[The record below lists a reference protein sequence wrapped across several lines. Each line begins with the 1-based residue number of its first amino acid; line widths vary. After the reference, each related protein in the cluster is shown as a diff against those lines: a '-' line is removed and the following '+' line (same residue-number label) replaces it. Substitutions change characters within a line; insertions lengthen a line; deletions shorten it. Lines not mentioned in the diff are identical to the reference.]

1 MGDDNMKLHWEK
13 DDRTCVNRYI
23 AETAQYRFVMIAP
36 RGKKPELWVQRA
48 GDEWGT
54 KPIDQR
60 TCRSRRHAEIIA
72 QRFEDK
78 QMARRLR

>member
-1 MGDDNMKLHWEK
+1 MKLHWEK
-13 DDRTCVNRYI
+13 DSRTCVNRYI

-48 GDEWGT
+48 SDDWGT

-60 TCRSRRHAEIIA
+60 TCLSRRTAERIA
-72 QRFEDK
+72 QRFED
-78 QMARRLR
+78 ARSPRRLR